1 MVQPCAHPGE
11 PDPYL
16 DLSAR
21 FTPTMPAVPGSGA
34 HDQWSAFTH
43 ERTRDALERMRTTED
58 ARHDALASTCDTR
71 LNAEDEY
78 GDGDQKPILNLLKG
92 RPLRELWSSSG
103 DLFEKLDG
111 TPCGMS
117 PFWVACFN
125 GDAAAV
131 RRHVD
136 DCRETERSKEDPL
149 SSRQPPSALTRLLE
163 KRESMLRYPPL
174 HAVVAGARCLPS
186 RPAASFVDAAAALVA
201 AGARVDSRDIA
212 GHTAL
217 AKCTNGVDTTDA
229 CLMIAVDVLGPAGA
243 DANLANRFGE
253 TPIAAAAPR
262 GNVGCLSALLELGA
276 DPALNAGSG
285 FSALSM
291 CHGLCALMVGDEAR
305 ELFSL
310 PVWKE
315 GGCAGKKVVLAGV
328 AGAAGAA
335 LNGKV
340 GTVTRLDPRKGKFE
354 VQVEVDE
361 TDETEA
367 EAETETEEGFL
378 GPKPAIDRENDRDRK
393 ETATEKK
400 KKKRP
405 NTRSVLVPPRR
416 LELAEKL
423 VGAQVKLRGLAARAD
438 LNGRVGVCVRFV
450 AARCRYEVALAPDG
464 AAAAAETVNVRPENA
479 QLLRE
484 GTRAAMTCAG
494 CGAAPGKAVKLKY
507 CTRCWSVSYCG
518 KACGD
523 ANWDAHKPAC
533 RARAAHQIK
542 VDVAAALAASGAG
555 GLSQQS
561 MSYATGELFAPGT
574 KAPTDGVPVPPTRV
588 SSQFVVKVQ
597 ISPRASSSAARFM
610 AGAMIYDASRE
621 TNLILNASAF
631 ADAFA
636 RAEKAVEEQGIPG
649 LNGAKGVKAYFNA
662 RFLEGRKILMIDLER
677 AVDPPAW

>member
-1 MVQPCAHPGE
+1 
-11 PDPYL
+11 
-16 DLSAR
+16 
-21 FTPTMPAVPGSGA
+21 MPAVPGSGT
-34 HDQWSAFTH
+34 QWSAFTH

-58 ARHDALASTCDTR
+58 ARHDALARTCDTR

-78 GDGDQKPILNLLKG
+78 GDGDQRPILNLLKG
-92 RPLRELWSSSG
+92 RPLRELCSSSG

-131 RRHVD
+131 RRHID
-136 DCRETERSKEDPL
+136 DCRQTERSKRSKEDPP
-149 SSRQPPSALTRLLE
+149 SSQPPSELTRLLE
-163 KRESMLRYPPL
+163 KRESMLRYLPL
-174 HAVVAGARCLPS
+174 HAVVEGARCLPS

-201 AGARVDSRDIA
+201 AGARVDSRDVA

-217 AKCTNGVDTTDA
+217 AKCTDGVDTTDA

-253 TPIAAAAPR
+253 TPIGAAVLR

-285 FSALSM
+285 DSALSM
-291 CHGLCALMVGDEAR
+291 CHGVCAKLVSNNNEAC

-315 GGCAGKKVVLAGV
+315 GGCVGKKVVLAGV

-354 VQVEVDE
+354 VEVEVDE
-361 TDETEA
+361 T
-367 EAETETEEGFL
+367 AETDMKTEEGL
-378 GPKPAIDRENDRDRK
+378 GPAIDREDDR

-400 KKKRP
+400 NKRRP
-405 NTRSVLVPPRR
+405 KTRSVLVPPRR

-423 VGAQVKLRGLAARAD
+423 VGAQVKLRGLVARAD
-438 LNGRVGVCVRFV
+438 LNGRVGACVRFV

-464 AAAAAETVNVRPENA
+464 GAAAAETVNVRPENA

-555 GLSQQS
+555 GLSEQS
-561 MSYATGELFAPGT
+561 VSYATGELFVPGA
-574 KAPTDGVPVPPTRV
+574 KAPTDGVPPTRV

-597 ISPRASSSAARFM
+597 ISPRASSSAAHFM

-621 TNLILNASAF
+621 TNFILKASAF
-631 ADAFA
+631 ADEFA

-649 LNGAKGVKAYFNA
+649 LNSAKGVKAYFNA

>member
-1 MVQPCAHPGE
+1 
-11 PDPYL
+11 
-16 DLSAR
+16 
-21 FTPTMPAVPGSGA
+21 MPAVPGSGA

-92 RPLRELWSSSG
+92 IPLRELWSSSG

-131 RRHVD
+131 RRHID
-136 DCRETERSKEDPL
+136 DCRQTERSKRSKEDPP
-149 SSRQPPSALTRLLE
+149 SSQPPSELTRLLE

-174 HAVVAGARCLPS
+174 HAVVKGARCLPS

-201 AGARVDSRDIA
+201 AGARVDSRDVA

-217 AKCTNGVDTTDA
+217 AKCTDGVDTTDA

-253 TPIAAAAPR
+253 TPIGAAVLR

-285 FSALSM
+285 DSALSM
-291 CHGLCALMVGDEAR
+291 CHGVCAKLVSNNNEAC

-315 GGCAGKKVVLAGV
+315 GGCVGKKVVLAGV

-354 VQVEVDE
+354 VEVEVDE
-361 TDETEA
+361 T
-367 EAETETEEGFL
+367 AETDMKTEEGL
-378 GPKPAIDRENDRDRK
+378 GPAIDREDDR

-405 NTRSVLVPPRR
+405 KTRSVLVPPRR

-423 VGAQVKLRGLAARAD
+423 VGAQVKLRGLVARAD
-438 LNGRVGVCVRFV
+438 LNGRVGACVRFV

-464 AAAAAETVNVRPENA
+464 GAAAAETVNVRPENA

-555 GLSQQS
+555 GLSEQS
-561 MSYATGELFAPGT
+561 VSYATGELFVPGA
-574 KAPTDGVPVPPTRV
+574 KAPTDGVPPTRV

-597 ISPRASSSAARFM
+597 ISPRASSSAAHFM

-621 TNLILNASAF
+621 TNFILKASAF
-631 ADAFA
+631 ADEFA

-649 LNGAKGVKAYFNA
+649 LNSAKGVKAYFNA

>member
-1 MVQPCAHPGE
+1 
-11 PDPYL
+11 
-16 DLSAR
+16 
-21 FTPTMPAVPGSGA
+21 MPAVPGSGA

-78 GDGDQKPILNLLKG
+78 GDGDQRPILNLLKG

-136 DCRETERSKEDPL
+136 DCRETERSKEDPP
-149 SSRQPPSALTRLLE
+149 SSQPRFPVSELTRLLE

-174 HAVVAGARCLPS
+174 HAVVEGARCLPS

-201 AGARVDSRDIA
+201 AGARVDSRDVA
-212 GHTAL
+212 GYTAL
-217 AKCTNGVDTTDA
+217 AKCTNGVDITDA

-253 TPIAAAAPR
+253 TPIGAAVPR

-285 FSALSM
+285 ISALSM
-291 CHGLCALMVGDEAR
+291 CHGVCAMLVSNNEAR

-354 VQVEVDE
+354 VEVEVDE
-361 TDETEA
+361 T
-367 EAETETEEGFL
+367 AETDMKTEEGL
-378 GPKPAIDRENDRDRK
+378 GPAIDREDDR

-400 KKKRP
+400 KKKKKRP
-405 NTRSVLVPPRR
+405 KTRSVLVPPRR

-423 VGAQVKLRGLAARAD
+423 VGAQVKLRGLVARAD
-438 LNGRVGVCVRFV
+438 LNGRVGACVRFV

-464 AAAAAETVNVRPENA
+464 GAAAAETVNVRPENA

-542 VDVAAALAASGAG
+542 VDVAAATAASGAG
-555 GLSQQS
+555 GLSEQS
-561 MSYATGELFAPGT
+561 VSYATGELFVPGA
-574 KAPTDGVPVPPTRV
+574 KAPTDGVPLPPTRV

-597 ISPRASSSAARFM
+597 ISPRASSSAAHFM

-621 TNLILNASAF
+621 TNFILKASAF
-631 ADAFA
+631 ADEFA

-649 LNGAKGVKAYFNA
+649 LNSAKGVKAYFNA

>member
-1 MVQPCAHPGE
+1 
-11 PDPYL
+11 
-16 DLSAR
+16 
-21 FTPTMPAVPGSGA
+21 MPAVPGRRGA
-34 HDQWSAFTH
+34 PRDPAPAFTQAL
-43 ERTRDALERMRTTED
+43 DAFD
-58 ARHDALASTCDTR
+58 AF
-71 LNAEDEY
+71 
-78 GDGDQKPILNLLKG
+78 GDGDQKPLLNVMNSH
-92 RPLRELWSSSG
+92 PLRQLWSSSG

-131 RRHVD
+131 RRHVE
-136 DCRETERSKEDPL
+136 DCRETERSKEDP
-149 SSRQPPSALTRLLE
+149 SSSQPPSLPSLTRLLE
-163 KRESMLRYPPL
+163 KRESMLRYLPL
-174 HAVVAGARCLPS
+174 HAVVEGARCLPS

-217 AKCTNGVDTTDA
+217 AKCTDGVDTTDA

-253 TPIAAAAPR
+253 TPIGAAVLR

-285 FSALSM
+285 ISALSM
-291 CHGLCALMVGDEAR
+291 CHGWCAMPVSDEAR

-315 GGCAGKKVVLAGV
+315 GGCAGKKVVLVGV

-354 VQVEVDE
+354 VEVEVDE
-361 TDETEA
+361 TAETVTGK
-367 EAETETEEGFL
+367 TETEKG
-378 GPKPAIDRENDRDRK
+378 GVGPAIDREDDRK
-393 ETATEKK
+393 DETATEKK
-400 KKKRP
+400 NKRRP
-405 NTRSVLVPPRR
+405 KTRSVLVPPRR

-438 LNGRVGVCVRFV
+438 LNGRVGACVRFV

-464 AAAAAETVNVRPENA
+464 GAAAAETVNVRPENA

-523 ANWDAHKPAC
+523 ANWNAHKPAC

-555 GLSQQS
+555 GLSEQGV
-561 MSYATGELFAPGT
+561 SYATGELFVPGA
-574 KAPTDGVPVPPTRV
+574 KAPTDGVPPTRV

-597 ISPRASSSAARFM
+597 ISPRASSSAAHFM

-621 TNLILNASAF
+621 TNFILKASAF
-631 ADAFA
+631 ADEFA

-649 LNGAKGVKAYFNA
+649 LNSAKGVKAYFNA

>member
-1 MVQPCAHPGE
+1 
-11 PDPYL
+11 
-16 DLSAR
+16 
-21 FTPTMPAVPGSGA
+21 MPAVPGSGA

-78 GDGDQKPILNLLKG
+78 GDGDQRPILNLLKG

-136 DCRETERSKEDPL
+136 DCRETERSKEDPP
-149 SSRQPPSALTRLLE
+149 SSQPRFPVSELTRLLE

-201 AGARVDSRDIA
+201 AGARVDSRDVA
-212 GHTAL
+212 GYTAL
-217 AKCTNGVDTTDA
+217 AKCTNGVDITDA

-253 TPIAAAAPR
+253 TPIGAAVPR

-285 FSALSM
+285 ISALSM
-291 CHGLCALMVGDEAR
+291 CHGVCAMLVSNNEAR

-354 VQVEVDE
+354 VEVEVDE
-361 TDETEA
+361 T
-367 EAETETEEGFL
+367 AETDMKTEEGL
-378 GPKPAIDRENDRDRK
+378 GPAIDREDDR

-400 KKKRP
+400 TKKKKRP
-405 NTRSVLVPPRR
+405 KTRSVLVPPRR

-423 VGAQVKLRGLAARAD
+423 VGAQVKLRGLVARAD
-438 LNGRVGVCVRFV
+438 LNGRVGACVRFV

-464 AAAAAETVNVRPENA
+464 GAAAAETVNVRPENA
-479 QLLRE
+479 QLLRQ

-542 VDVAAALAASGAG
+542 VDVAAATAASGAG
-555 GLSQQS
+555 GLSEQS
-561 MSYATGELFAPGT
+561 VSYATGELFVPGA
-574 KAPTDGVPVPPTRV
+574 KAPTDGVPLPPTRV

-597 ISPRASSSAARFM
+597 ISPRASSSAAHFM

-621 TNLILNASAF
+621 TNFILKASAF
-631 ADAFA
+631 ADEFA

-649 LNGAKGVKAYFNA
+649 LNSAKGVKAYFNA

>member
-1 MVQPCAHPGE
+1 MVQPRAHPGE
-11 PDPYL
+11 PDPHP
-16 DLSAR
+16 DPSAR
-21 FTPTMPAVPGSGA
+21 FTPTMPAVPGSGT
-34 HDQWSAFTH
+34 QWSAFTH

-78 GDGDQKPILNLLKG
+78 GDGDQKPILTLLKG
-92 RPLRELWSSSG
+92 IPLRELWSSSG

-131 RRHVD
+131 RRHID
-136 DCRETERSKEDPL
+136 DCRQTERSKRSKEDPP
-149 SSRQPPSALTRLLE
+149 SSQPPSELTRLLE

-174 HAVVAGARCLPS
+174 HAVVEGARCLPS

-201 AGARVDSRDIA
+201 AGARVDSRDVA

-217 AKCTNGVDTTDA
+217 AKCTDGVDTTDA

-243 DANLANRFGE
+243 DANLANRFGD
-253 TPIAAAAPR
+253 TPIGAAVLR

-285 FSALSM
+285 DSALSM
-291 CHGLCALMVGDEAR
+291 CHGVCAKLVSNNNEAC

-315 GGCAGKKVVLAGV
+315 GGCVGKKVVLAGV

-354 VQVEVDE
+354 VGVEVDE
-361 TDETEA
+361 T
-367 EAETETEEGFL
+367 AETDMKTEEGL
-378 GPKPAIDRENDRDRK
+378 GPAIDREDDR

-400 KKKRP
+400 NKRRP
-405 NTRSVLVPPRR
+405 KTRSVLVPPRR

-423 VGAQVKLRGLAARAD
+423 VGAQVKLRGLKARAD
-438 LNGRVGVCVRFV
+438 LNGRVGACVRFV

-464 AAAAAETVNVRPENA
+464 GAAAAETVNVRPENA

-542 VDVAAALAASGAG
+542 VDVAAALAASVAG

-561 MSYATGELFAPGT
+561 MSYATGELFVPGA
-574 KAPTDGVPVPPTRV
+574 KAPTDGVPPTRV

-597 ISPRASSSAARFM
+597 ISPRASSSAAHFM

-621 TNLILNASAF
+621 TNFILKASAF
-631 ADAFA
+631 ADEFA

-649 LNGAKGVKAYFNA
+649 LNSAKGVKAYFNA

>member
-1 MVQPCAHPGE
+1 
-11 PDPYL
+11 
-16 DLSAR
+16 
-21 FTPTMPAVPGSGA
+21 MPAVPGSGA

-131 RRHVD
+131 RRHVE
-136 DCRETERSKEDPL
+136 DCRETERSKEDP
-149 SSRQPPSALTRLLE
+149 SSSQPPSLPSLTRLLE
-163 KRESMLRYPPL
+163 KRESMLRYLPL
-174 HAVVAGARCLPS
+174 HAVVEGARCLPS

-201 AGARVDSRDIA
+201 AGARVDSRDVA
-212 GHTAL
+212 GYTAL

-253 TPIAAAAPR
+253 TPICAAVPR

-285 FSALSM
+285 ISALSM
-291 CHGLCALMVGDEAR
+291 CHGVCAMPVSDEAR

-354 VQVEVDE
+354 VEVEVDE
-361 TDETEA
+361 TAETVTGK
-367 EAETETEEGFL
+367 TETEKG
-378 GPKPAIDRENDRDRK
+378 GVGPAIDREDDRK
-393 ETATEKK
+393 DETATEKK
-400 KKKRP
+400 NKRRP
-405 NTRSVLVPPRR
+405 KTRSVLVPPRR

-438 LNGRVGVCVRFV
+438 LNGRVGACVRFV

-464 AAAAAETVNVRPENA
+464 GAAAAETVNVRPENA

-542 VDVAAALAASGAG
+542 VDVAAATAASGAG
-555 GLSQQS
+555 GLSEQS
-561 MSYATGELFAPGT
+561 VSYATGELFVPGA
-574 KAPTDGVPVPPTRV
+574 KADGVPPDGVPVPPTRV

-597 ISPRASSSAARFM
+597 ISPRASSSAAHSM
-610 AGAMIYDASRE
+610 ACAMIYDASRE
-621 TNLILNASAF
+621 TNFILKASAF
-631 ADAFA
+631 ADEFA

-649 LNGAKGVKAYFNA
+649 LNSAKGVKAYFNA